1 MNKQMVDLDW
11 VKEVFISVALND
23 THDNYGWIL
32 AHGKKEECKAL
43 EYLEGIGAFG
53 VIVGWDTEIV
63 NGLEHILD
71 KEDKEMINYELEFI
85 NTDIDIDYG
94 KRLSRKGVLL
104 YDYLINNIPSN
115 LDYIY
120 DFPVPEEVVETI
132 DELRRKGYILT
143 DTQNDKH
150 IAFYGRGFRCE
161 ECE

>member
-1 MNKQMVDLDW
+1 MNKKMVDLDW
-11 VKEVFISVALND
+11 VREVYGSIALND

-32 AHGKKEECKAL
+32 AHGKEEERKAL

-63 NGLEHILD
+63 SELYDIFEG
-71 KEDKEMINYELEFI
+71 DKEMINYELEFI
-85 NTDIDIDYG
+85 NTDIDTDYG
-94 KRLSRKGVLL
+94 KRLSRKGISL
-104 YDYLINNIPSN
+104 YDYLINNTPSN